1 MAEETGYGES
11 PGGEEE
17 QHAIV
22 ATEHALVIALNE
34 EQRKQARSCLERS
47 GRITF
52 SIKEISV
59 TRLPETLLQDG
70 VLID

>member
-1 MAEETGYGES
+1 MAEESGYGTS
-11 PGGEEE
+11 SAGENEPP
-17 QHAIV
+17 IV

-34 EQRKQARSCLERS
+34 EQRQRAHACLERS
-47 GRITF
+47 GRVTF
-52 SIKEISV
+52 TIKEISV

>member
-1 MAEETGYGES
+1 MAEQ
-11 PGGEEE
+11 GGHGTSEREEK
-17 QHAIV
+17 HSIV
-22 ATEHALVIALNE
+22 ATDHALVIALTE
-34 EQRKQARSCLERS
+34 EHRRQARSCLERS

-52 SIKEISV
+52 TISEISV